1 MGQFGIGQPVP
12 REEDPY
18 LLRGKGRYVDDVRL
32 LGAAQGYVL
41 RSPHAHARIVSVDAG
56 AAKAAPGV
64 LLVLTGEDAAVTALG
79 LQVPRMPR
87 KRPDGSPGFIAPQ
100 PWLARGFV
108 RFVGEAVAFVV
119 AETIDQAKDAAELIE
134 VEYEPLPALI
144 GTAQAILPGALA
156 VWEKCPDNV
165 AFSQEWGSKAAVDAA
180 IAKADHVVR
189 HRMVINRITANTM
202 EPRGC
207 LAEYD
212 THDDRYV
219 IRATLQGPHRVR
231 AALAGILKVP
241 ETRIR
246 VIADNVGGGFG
257 MKGNIF
263 PEYILVPVAA
273 RLLDRP
279 VKWTCERSEGLLSD
293 EHSRDNVVD
302 AEFALDR
309 SGKFL
314 GLRVHTW
321 ANIGAYHTSD
331 RAAGPPL
338 ANVGCLAGTYLT
350 GAFHVEVSC
359 VMTHTQLTG
368 HYRGAGRPENA
379 YMIETLV
386 DLAARQLGIDKVEL
400 RRRNTVPPE
409 AMPYKTGLVYTYDSG
424 DFPKNLEQCL
434 HMADYAGFEARRR
447 AARRAG
453 KLRGIGVSNTI
464 EATAAGLLEHAEVRF
479 DATGTLTLL
488 MGTHDHGQGHATTF
502 KQILFDKLGI
512 DSDLMKFKYGDTDL
526 VMAGTGTFGS
536 RSVACGGAA
545 VVLAADKVVARGKKI
560 AAHLL
565 EAAEADLAFGQG
577 KFTVAGTD
585 RSIALI
591 EVAKASFTPAR
602 LPRGM
607 EAGLFETGT
616 SDGGAPTFPNGCHVC
631 ELEIDEDTG
640 QIEILRYS
648 AVDEVGRVVNPL
660 LLEGQVHG
668 GISQAIGQCL
678 MEDINYDPESG
689 QMRSGSFMDYGM
701 PRADDMPFFAV
712 ETNEVPCK
720 TNPLGVKGAGEAGTV
735 GALPAVM
742 NAINDALAQAG
753 ARYVQMPC
761 TPEKVW
767 QALRAARTDTVRATV
782 SAEEVA

>member
-18 LLRGKGRYVDDVRL
+18 LLRGKGRYVDDVKVVGVVR
-32 LGAAQGYVL
+32 GYFL
-41 RSPHAHARIVSVDAG
+41 RSPHAHARIRSIDVSQ
-56 AAKAAPGV
+56 AKAAPGV
-64 LLVLTGEDAAVTALG
+64 LLVLTGEDPAMTSLG

-87 KRPDGSPGFIAPQ
+87 KRKDGSPGFIAPQ
-100 PWLARGFV
+100 PHLARGFV
-108 RFVGEAVAFVV
+108 RFVGEAVAFIA
-119 AETIDQAKDAAELIE
+119 AETVEQAKDAAELIE
-134 VEYEPLPALI
+134 IDYETLPTI
-144 GTAQAILPGALA
+144 ISTEQAILPGVLA

-165 AFSQEWGSKAAVDAA
+165 AFYQEWGSKAAVDAA

-212 THDDRYV
+212 THDDRYI
-219 IRATLQGPHRVR
+219 IRATLQSPHRTR
-231 AALAGILKVP
+231 AALAGMLKVP

-246 VIADNVGGGFG
+246 VVADNVGGGFG

-263 PEYILVPVAA
+263 PEYVVVPVAA
-273 RLLDRP
+273 KILDRP
-279 VKWTCERSEGLLSD
+279 VKWICERSEGLLSD

-309 SGKFL
+309 DGKFL
-314 GLRVHTW
+314 ALRVQTY

-338 ANVGCLAGTYLT
+338 ANIGCLAATYLT
-350 GAFHVEVSC
+350 QAFHVEVSG

-379 YMIETLV
+379 YMIETMV
-386 DLAARQLGIDKVEL
+386 DLAARQLGIDKLEL
-400 RRRNTVPPE
+400 RRRNTVPAA
-409 AMPYKTGLVYTYDSG
+409 AMPYKTGLVYTIDSG
-424 DFPKNLEQCL
+424 DFPKNLEQCV
-434 HMADYAGFEARRR
+434 HMADYAGF
-447 AARRAG
+447 AARREESRRHG

-479 DATGTLTLL
+479 DPTGTLTLL

-502 KQILFDKLGI
+502 KQVLFDKLGI
-512 DSDLMKFKYGDTDL
+512 DSDLVKFKYGDTDL
-526 VMAGTGTFGS
+526 VVAGTGTFGS
-536 RSVACGGAA
+536 RSVACGGSAL
-545 VVLAADKVVARGKKI
+545 VLAADKVIAHGKKI

-565 EAAEADLAFGQG
+565 EAAEADLVFEKG
-577 KFTVAGTD
+577 KFDVAGTD
-585 RSIALI
+585 KSISLI
-591 EVAKASFTPAR
+591 DVAKASFMPGR

-607 EAGLFETGT
+607 EMGLFETGT
-616 SDGGAPTFPNGCHVC
+616 YDGGVPTFPNGCHVC
-631 ELEIDEDTG
+631 ELEVDEDTG
-640 QIEILRYS
+640 TIEILRYVC
-648 AVDEVGRVVNPL
+648 VDEVGRAINPL

-668 GISQAIGQCL
+668 GIAQAVGQCL
-678 MEDINYDPESG
+678 VEDIAYDPDSG
-689 QMRSGSFMDYGM
+689 QLMSGSFMDYGM
-701 PRADDMPFFAV
+701 PRATDMPSFEM
-712 ETNEVPCK
+712 ETNEVPTK

-742 NAINDALAQAG
+742 NAINDALAQIG
-753 ARYVQMPC
+753 VPYVQMPC
-761 TPEKVW
+761 TPAKIW
-767 QALRAARTDTVRATV
+767 HALRAAKTSRENKST
-782 SAEEVA
+782 

>member
-18 LLRGKGRYVDDVRL
+18 LLRGRGRYVDDVKQV
-32 LGAAQGYVL
+32 GAAHGFCL
-41 RSPHAHARIVSVDAG
+41 RSPMAHARIRAIDVSKAE
-56 AAKAAPGV
+56 AAAGV
-64 LLVLTGEDAAVTALG
+64 LLVLTGEHPAVTALG

-87 KRPDGSPGFIAPQ
+87 KRKDGSPGFSAPQ
-100 PWLARGFV
+100 PWLARGVV

-119 AETIDQAKDAAELIE
+119 AETVDQARDAAELIE
-134 VEYEPLPALI
+134 VDYEPLPAI
-144 GTAQAILPGALA
+144 VSTEQAILPGALA

-165 AFSQEWGSKAAVDAA
+165 AFYQEWGNKAAVDAA
-180 IAKADHVVR
+180 IAKADHVIR
-189 HRMVINRITANTM
+189 HRMIINRITANTM

-207 LAEYD
+207 AAEYD
-212 THDDRYV
+212 THDDRYI
-219 IRATLQGPHRVR
+219 IRCTIQAPHRTR
-231 AALAGILKVP
+231 AAMASMLKVP

-246 VIADNVGGGFG
+246 VIAENVGGGFG

-263 PEYILVPVAA
+263 PEYIIVPVAA
-273 RLLDRP
+273 RLVERP
-279 VKWTCERSEGLLSD
+279 VKWMCERSEGLLTD

-309 SGKFL
+309 DGKFL
-314 GLRVHTW
+314 ALRVQTQ
-321 ANIGAYHTSD
+321 AAIGAYHTSD

-338 ANVGCLAGTYLT
+338 ANIGCLAATYMT
-350 GAFHVEVSC
+350 PAFHVEVWG

-379 YMIETLV
+379 YMIETMV
-386 DLAARQLGIDKVEL
+386 DLAARELGIDKVEL

-409 AMPYKTGLVYTYDSG
+409 AMPYKTGLVYTVDSG

-434 HMADYAGFEARRR
+434 HMGDYAGFAARREEARRR
-447 AARRAG
+447 G

-479 DATGTLTLL
+479 DATGTMTLL

-502 KQILFDKLGI
+502 KQVIFDRLGI
-512 DSDLMKFKYGDTDL
+512 DSDLIKFKYGDTDS
-526 VMAGTGTFGS
+526 VMTGTGTFGS
-536 RSVACGGAA
+536 RSAACGGNAI
-545 VVLAADKVVARGKKI
+545 LIAADKVVARGKKI

-565 EAAEADLAFGQG
+565 EASEADLVFEKG
-577 KFTVAGTD
+577 KFAVAGTD
-585 RSIALI
+585 KSVGIMD
-591 EVAKASFTPAR
+591 VAKATFMPGR

-607 EAGLFETGT
+607 EGGLFETGT
-616 SDGGAPTFPNGCHVC
+616 YDGGLPTFPNGCHVC
-631 ELEIDEDTG
+631 EVEIDVDTG
-640 QIEILRYS
+640 GVEIVRYS
-648 AVDEVGRVVNPL
+648 AVDEVGRAINPL

-668 GISQAIGQCL
+668 GIVQAVGQAL
-678 MEDINYDPESG
+678 MEDINYDLESG
-689 QMRSGSFMDYGM
+689 QLMSGSFMDYGM
-701 PRADDMPFFAV
+701 PRATDMPSFAV

-753 ARYVQMPC
+753 VKYLQMPC
-761 TPEKVW
+761 TPLKVW
-767 QALRAARTDTVRATV
+767 HALHQAKSARNGA
-782 SAEEVA
+782 

>member
-1 MGQFGIGQPVP
+1 MGQFGIGQPVA

-32 LGAAQGYVL
+32 VGTAHGYFL
-41 RSPHAHARIVSVDAG
+41 RSPHAHAKLAAIDVSK
-56 AAKAAPGV
+56 AKAAPGV

-79 LQVPRMPR
+79 LQVPRLPR
-87 KRPDGSPGFIAPQ
+87 KRKDGSPGFIAAQ
-100 PWLARGFV
+100 PHLARGAV

-119 AETIDQAKDAAELIE
+119 AETVEAAKDAAELIE
-134 VEYEPLPALI
+134 VEYEPLPAI
-144 GTAQAILPGALA
+144 VSTAQAILPDALA

-165 AFSQEWGSKAAVDAA
+165 AFYQEWGSKAAVDAA
-180 IAKADHVVR
+180 IATADHVIR
-189 HRMVINRITANTM
+189 HRMIINRITANTM

-212 THDDRYV
+212 THDDRYI
-219 IRATLQGPHRVR
+219 IRCTLQAPNRTR

-263 PEYILVPVAA
+263 PEYILVPLAA
-273 RLLDRP
+273 RLIDRP
-279 VKWTCERSEGLLSD
+279 VKWICERSEGLLSD

-302 AEFALDR
+302 AEFALDNN
-309 SGKFL
+309 GKFL
-314 GLRVHTW
+314 ALRVQTY
-321 ANIGAYHTSD
+321 AGIGAYHTSD

-338 ANVGCLAGTYLT
+338 ANVGCLAATYT
-350 GAFHVEVSC
+350 TQAFHVEVSGI
-359 VMTHTQLTG
+359 MTHTQLTG

-379 YMIETLV
+379 YMIETMI
-386 DLAARQLGIDKVEL
+386 DLAARELGLDKVEL

-409 AMPYKTGLVYTYDSG
+409 AMPYKTNLVYTVDSG
-424 DFPKNLEQCL
+424 NFPKNLEQCL
-434 HMADYAGFEARRR
+434 HMADYAGFGARREASR
-447 AARRAG
+447 GHG
-453 KLRGIGVSNTI
+453 KLRGIGVSNTL
-464 EATAAGLLEHAEVRF
+464 EATASGLLEHAEMRF
-479 DATGTLTLL
+479 DPTGTLTLV

-502 KQILFDKLGI
+502 KQVLFDRLGI
-512 DSDLMKFKYGDTDL
+512 DSDLVKFRFGDTDI

-536 RSVACGGAA
+536 RSVACGGTAL
-545 VVLAADKVVARGKKI
+545 VLAADKVIEHGKKI

-565 EAAEADLAFGQG
+565 EAAEADLAFAQG
-577 KFTVAGTD
+577 KFIVAGTD
-585 RSIALI
+585 KSISLI
-591 EVAKASFTPAR
+591 DVAKTSFMPGR

-616 SDGGAPTFPNGCHVC
+616 YDGGVPTFPNGCHVC
-631 ELEIDEDTG
+631 EVEIDADTG
-640 QIEILRYS
+640 HIEILRYN

-668 GISQAIGQCL
+668 GIAQAVGQCI

-689 QMRSGSFMDYGM
+689 QMLSGSFMDYGM
-701 PRADDMPFFAV
+701 PRATDMPSFGM
-712 ETNEVPCK
+712 ESNEIPTK

-753 ARYVQMPC
+753 VHYVQMPC
-761 TPEKVW
+761 GPEKVW
-767 QALRAARTDTVRATV
+767 QALQQAKTK
-782 SAEEVA
+782 SA